1 MKLMT
6 LNADE
11 CNQRGRVSSWLEQIE
26 IFEIRVNVFVNC
38 TSLNGMLID
47 LSRDHAA
54 HVGHGAIG
62 HEAPVKSLD
71 RPINHVLTGFDDY
84 DF

>member
-1 MKLMT
+1 
-6 LNADE
+6 
-11 CNQRGRVSSWLEQIE
+11 
-26 IFEIRVNVFVNC
+26 
-38 TSLNGMLID
+38 MLID